1 MTEVCDEVVW
11 DHDPLREQ
19 EWGSLGA
26 SADDSYDPADSPGW
40 DVPSRSLTDSAS
52 SSFEFESGLLADAE
66 RLRNTVCLQLA
77 NPAALPA
84 PQTHITL
91 RAARVLAPL
100 SVILPASSDLTT
112 AACTRCARLR
122 AWRAMARQKC
132 RPRPGPFRLPHAVPG
147 PGYRAPCSVRAWSG
161 SRLGRHHLLARGT
174 TRIQARFGHR
184 GAGTGCP

>member
-66 RLRNTVCLQLA
+66 RLRNTMCLQLA
-77 NPAALPA
+77 NQVALPA
-84 PQTHITL
+84 PQTHMQSAFWL
-91 RAARVLAPL
+91 HCL
-100 SVILPASSDLTT
+100 
-112 AACTRCARLR
+112 
-122 AWRAMARQKC
+122 
-132 RPRPGPFRLPHAVPG
+132 
-147 PGYRAPCSVRAWSG
+147 
-161 SRLGRHHLLARGT
+161 
-174 TRIQARFGHR
+174 
-184 GAGTGCP
+184 